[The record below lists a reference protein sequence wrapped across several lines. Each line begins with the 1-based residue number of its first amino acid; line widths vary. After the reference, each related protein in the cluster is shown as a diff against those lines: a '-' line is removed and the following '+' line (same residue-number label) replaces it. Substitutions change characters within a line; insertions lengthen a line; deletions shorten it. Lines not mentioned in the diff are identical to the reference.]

1 VALAALGQL
10 PAAAAEFEHALALDP
25 HLAEAREN
33 LKRLTGREK

>member
-1 VALAALGQL
+1 VALGQI
-10 PAAAAEFEHALALDP
+10 PAAAADFEHAVTLDP